1 LINSH
6 QNLEKKKVEQ
16 PHQPQAK
23 VQQAKVSS
31 HPKIE
36 SSSMPHIESP
46 LQYEIRKR
54 METPKKQIISLKKKN
69 DVKIPEPEE
78 KPKFE
83 HSSIPIVEDK

>member
-1 LINSH
+1 
-6 QNLEKKKVEQ
+6 
-16 PHQPQAK
+16 
-23 VQQAKVSS
+23 
-31 HPKIE
+31 
-36 SSSMPHIESP
+36 MPHIESP